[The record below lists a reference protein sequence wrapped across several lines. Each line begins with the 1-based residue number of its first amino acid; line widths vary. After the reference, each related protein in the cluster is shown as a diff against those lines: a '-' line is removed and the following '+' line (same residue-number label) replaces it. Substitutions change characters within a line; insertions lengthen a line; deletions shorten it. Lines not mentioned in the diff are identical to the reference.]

1 LLASVL
7 SSTLVGVDAS
17 QVEVEIDVAGGTPN
31 IRMVGL
37 AEGAVRESLDRVK
50 SAMKNSGY
58 EWPNRRITIN
68 LAPADMRKEGS
79 AFDLPL
85 ALGLLAGNGT
95 LRDRNRLRQYVVLG
109 ELALDG
115 RIKGIKGALPTAIL
129 ARANGLEGVVLPREN
144 AAEASVISK
153 GCAVLGVESLRE
165 AFEFFEGLREI
176 EPSVAN
182 LEELFGSAGR
192 YDVDFSE
199 VKGQEQ
205 AKRAL
210 EVAAAGGHNVLM
222 IGPPGS
228 GKTMLAKRL
237 PTILPS
243 MTFEEAVETTK
254 VHSVMGVLD
263 GRALIAT
270 RPFRSPH
277 HTISDAGLIGGGP
290 VPRPGEVSL
299 AHHGVLF
306 LDELPEFR
314 KNVLEVLRQPLEDAK
329 ITISRVMG
337 TLTFPASVMLV
348 AAMNPCPCGFYS
360 DPQHECTCS
369 PLAIQR
375 YRSRI
380 SGPLLDRIDIHI
392 EVPGVK
398 YKELTDRSSG
408 EISETIR
415 ARVNKARAIQLE
427 RFAGMSFYCNAQMGA
442 RELRANC
449 QVEASGERLLELA
462 INRLGLSARA
472 YTRIL
477 KVARTIADLDGTTA
491 IEAHHVS
498 EAIQY
503 RSLDR
508 AAF

>member
-1 LLASVL
+1 MLASVL
-7 SSTLVGVDAS
+7 SAALQGVDAFA
-17 QVEVEIDVAGGTPN
+17 VEVEVHIGTGLPGLKT
-31 IRMVGL
+31 VGL
-37 AEGAVRESLDRVK
+37 AEGAVKESQERVK
-50 SAMKNSGY
+50 PAIVNSGY
-58 EWPNRRITIN
+58 EFPNRRITIN

-79 AFDLPL
+79 AFDLPIAL
-85 ALGLLAGNGT
+85 AFLGATGHLT
-95 LRDRNRLRQYVVLG
+95 NRERLMRYLVIG

-115 RIKGIKGALPTAIL
+115 RVKGIKGALPTALL
-129 ARANGLEGVVLPREN
+129 ARSGEYAGLVLPREN
-144 AAEASVISK
+144 AAEASVVGEGTEIL
-153 GCAVLGVESLRE
+153 AVDSLRE
-165 AFEFFEGLREI
+165 AIEFFEGLREL
-176 EPSVAN
+176 PPAQAN
-182 LEELFGSAGR
+182 IADLFNSSSS

-210 EVAAAGGHNVLM
+210 EVAASGGHNVLM

-237 PTILPS
+237 PTILPAMS
-243 MTFEEAVETTK
+243 FEEAIEATK
-254 VHSVMGVLD
+254 VHSVMGLLD

-270 RPFRSPH
+270 RPFRAPH

-314 KNVLEVLRQPLEDAK
+314 KNVLEVLRQPLEDAR

-337 TLTFPASVMLV
+337 TLTFPASVMLI
-348 AAMNPCPCGFYS
+348 AAMNPCPCGFYG
-360 DPQHECTCS
+360 DATHECTCA

-392 EVPGVK
+392 EVPAVR
-398 YKELTDRSSG
+398 YKELTDRSAG
-408 EISETIR
+408 EPSEKIRERVNR
-415 ARVNKARAIQLE
+415 ARERQLR
-427 RFAGMSFYCNAQMGA
+427 RFHGMTFYCNAQMGA
-442 RELRANC
+442 RELHAHC
-449 QVEASGERLLELA
+449 QVEAAGERLLELA

-477 KVARTIADLDGTTA
+477 KVARTIADLDESESIRA
-491 IEAHHVS
+491 QHIS

-508 AAF
+508 TPL